1 MLVGNCWEHH
11 LSKCWQSGTTS
22 KMEWIKA
29 VSSEWGDQSKKISLE
44 LRPTGGQRVGGLT
57 QSQVV
62 VKICHGT
69 VRKCEWMGHYRQYGI
84 FAFISFVLHQKNRD
98 LVGCRQS
105 LTDRRSIDE
114 KAFEGLPKDVWN
126 DVVHTKEKKWFA
138 WRDNQTTR
146 GRWQIGGEQTQ
157 RTENYNL
164 IILSLFVIF
173 WVTRTPL
180 GCFADFVR

>member
-1 MLVGNCWEHH
+1 
-11 LSKCWQSGTTS
+11 
-22 KMEWIKA
+22 MEWIKA

-84 FAFISFVLHQKNRD
+84 FAFISFALHQKSRD

-114 KAFEGLPKDVWN
+114 KAFGGCLRMCEMMSYIQKKRNDLLEGTIKPPEDGGRLVGSR
-126 DVVHTKEKKWFA
+126 HKELK
-138 WRDNQTTR
+138 
-146 GRWQIGGEQTQ
+146 
-157 RTENYNL
+157 
-164 IILSLFVIF
+164 IIIWSSCHYLSSFGWPEPPGVLCGFCTLKSYTS
-173 WVTRTPL
+173 WEYP
-180 GCFADFVR
+180 